1 MKQET
6 CLQYRYLT
14 NEYRI
19 YTCKNGRKYKVFK
32 NGEVA
37 SCYFELTDKV
47 GRKRCYEEKKCIP
60 TLSNTGYFEIYIVI
74 KIQV

>member
-1 MKQET
+1 MKQESNNPK
-6 CLQYRYLT
+6 LQYRYFT

-32 NGEVA
+32 NGEIA

-47 GRKRCYEEKKCIP
+47 GRKRCYEEKNVCQHF
-60 TLSNTGYFEIYIVI
+60 L
-74 KIQV
+74 IQVILKYF